1 MAETTGAWDHAA
13 ARVLKCIA
21 RAVAAREQA
30 EPAALFAAIV
40 EGLPCSA
47 VLTPLWQK
55 PLPMLLRRRLWFCAP
70 EAFLMSWMSE
80 LGPVSC
86 GRLAFSAWQH
96 LCTML
101 SFCLVPSFPVQ
112 SRLVQFQTHTPLPGG
127 A

>member
-1 MAETTGAWDHAA
+1 
-13 ARVLKCIA
+13 
-21 RAVAAREQA
+21 
-30 EPAALFAAIV
+30 
-40 EGLPCSA
+40 
-47 VLTPLWQK
+47 
-55 PLPMLLRRRLWFCAP
+55 MLLRRRLWFCAP